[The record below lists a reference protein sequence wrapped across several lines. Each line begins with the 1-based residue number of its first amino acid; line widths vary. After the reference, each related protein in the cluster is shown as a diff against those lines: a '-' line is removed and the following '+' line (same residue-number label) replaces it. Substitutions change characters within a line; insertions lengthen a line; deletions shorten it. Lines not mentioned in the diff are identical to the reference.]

1 MPKVNYNLNIMLS
14 ILFIVY
20 FNQYKK
26 NEIKRPWKD
35 NPTPRFKRLASVLG
49 LIKKY
54 LACADLQN

>member
-1 MPKVNYNLNIMLS
+1 MLS